1 MDKLTQYLNANW
13 VLESGVHK
21 AEFAYILSA
30 LKSSNIESIESYLS
44 RDKVTAYATADV
56 NAIDQYELSNV
67 NLPENS
73 VAVISVQG
81 TLYSWKTYEIE
92 NYIRQAINN
101 PRIVSVLLF
110 VNTPGGM
117 VHRIDIATALI
128 LSSPKPINA
137 YITGMCCS
145 GGIWLVSAC
154 TNIQAAS
161 QLDVIGSIGVKTNY
175 WSLKKYWEDMGVVDM
190 DIYAT
195 DSDKKDFEV
204 KELEKDS
211 PNKEP
216 IIAQLDFTNN
226 LFQQT
231 ISQNLKIPFD
241 KSSEVFRGATF
252 RSQEALQHK
261 LIHSIGTFEEALKMT
276 LANGLASKVKSIY

>member
-30 LKSSNIESIESYLS
+30 LKYSNIESIESYLS

-81 TLYSWKTYEIE
+81 TLYSWKTFDIE
-92 NYIRQAINN
+92 NYIQQAINN
-101 PRIVSVLLF
+101 PRIVSILLF

-117 VHRIDIATALI
+117 VHRIDIATDLI
-128 LSSPKPINA
+128 LSSSKPINA

-145 GGIWLVSAC
+145 GGIWIVSAC
-154 TNIQAAS
+154 TNIIAAS
-161 QLDVIGSIGVKTNY
+161 QLDIIGSIGVKTNY
-175 WSLKKYWEDMGVVDM
+175 WSLKKYWESLGIVDQ

-195 DSDKKDFEV
+195 DSDKKDYEV
-204 KELEKDS
+204 RELENNNNDK
-211 PNKEP
+211 P
-216 IIAQLDFTNN
+216 IIAELDFTNN
-226 LFQQT
+226 LFQQA

-241 KSSEVFRGATF
+241 KNSDVFKGATF
-252 RSQEALQHK
+252 RAKEALEQK
-261 LIHSIGTFEEALKMT
+261 LIHSIGSFEFALKMT
-276 LANGLASKVKSIY
+276 LANGLASKVKSKY